1 MLRDSEL
8 THVMKQGRG
17 LDGLELRGLGDA
29 KSLRELDRVDL
40 NTPDVPV
47 SDLVFGVDRHSQCLY
62 R

>member
-1 MLRDSEL
+1 MLRNGKL
-8 THVMKQGRG
+8 THVMEQGRR

-29 KSLRELDRVDL
+29 KSLREFDRIHL